1 MKRFSLENKSEGAA
15 VFALGFFDGVH
26 LGHRAVIEKAAAE
39 AKARGTLSA
48 VFTFT
53 DNKALGKKGVA
64 GEIYSAQR
72 RCELFEEMGVD
83 FVVMPDFSDFS
94 SLSPE
99 QFADILISRFNAVGF
114 VCGNDFRF
122 GKNAVGTPQLLRE
135 ISRERG
141 VDVFVMDEVLSDGES
156 VSSTKIREALRDGDI
171 KTANRLL
178 LRPYSITAKVVGG
191 KHLGSK
197 KLYPT
202 INQPFSKGSAPLKFG
217 VYASKTIYDGKIMP
231 SVTNIGVCPTVGGQS
246 EPNFETYII
255 DADMDLYGKTVTV
268 ELFDFIREEKK
279 FSDINALKA
288 QIELDIQAARKI

>member
-1 MKRFSLENKSEGAA
+1 MKIFSLENKSEDAA

-39 AKARGTLSA
+39 AKARGALSA

-53 DNKALGKKGVA
+53 DNKAIGKKAQA

-72 RCELFEEMGVD
+72 RCELFEEMGID
-83 FVVMPDFSDFS
+83 LVVMPDFSNFS

-99 QFADILISRFNAVGF
+99 QFVDILMSRFNAQGF

-135 ISRERG
+135 ISKERG
-141 VDVFVMDEVLSDGES
+141 VDVFVMDEVFSEGES
-156 VSSTKIREALRDGDI
+156 VSSTKIREALKIGDI

-178 LRPYSITAKVVGG
+178 GRAYSISAKVIGG

-202 INQPFSKGSAPLKFG
+202 INQPFSEGSALLKFG
-217 VYASKTIYDGKIMP
+217 VYSSRVHFNGKIMP
-231 SVTNIGVCPTVGGQS
+231 SVTNIGVCPTVGGQC

-255 DADMDLYGKTVTV
+255 DADIDLYGKRVTV
-268 ELFDFIREEKK
+268 ELYEFLREEKK
-279 FSDINALKA
+279 FPDIKALKA
-288 QIELDIQAARKI
+288 QIEADIEAARK

>member
-1 MKRFSLENKSEGAA
+1 MKIFSLENKSEDAA

-39 AKARGTLSA
+39 AKARGALSA

-53 DNKALGKKGVA
+53 DDKAFGKKALA
-64 GEIYSAQR
+64 GEIYSAKR
-72 RCELFEEMGVD
+72 RCELFEEMGID
-83 FVVMPDFSDFS
+83 LVVMPDFSDFS

-99 QFADILISRFNAVGF
+99 QFVDILISRFNAQGF

-122 GKNAVGTPQLLRE
+122 GKNAVGTVQLLKE
-135 ISRERG
+135 ISKERA
-141 VDVFVMDEVLSDGES
+141 VDVFVMDEVLCEGES
-156 VSSTKIREALRDGDI
+156 VSSTKIREALKGGDI

-178 LRPYSITAKVVGG
+178 GRAYSISAEVVGG
-191 KHLGSK
+191 KHLGTK

-202 INQPFSKGSAPLKFG
+202 INQPFSEGSALLKFG
-217 VYASKTIYDGKIMP
+217 VYASRVSFNGKTMP

-255 DADMDLYGKTVTV
+255 DADVDLYGKTVTV
-268 ELFDFIREEKK
+268 ELYDFIREEKK
-279 FSDINALKA
+279 FHDIKALKA
-288 QIELDIQAARKI
+288 QIEADIEAARK